1 MTFFWRMFQTGIN
14 DCHAYLTLQDP
25 QIKPVLNHWKF
36 CWCST
41 CSQRSW
47 CLFSS
52 HEILKVARNAHSQRG
67 SKSSLFPLIIHS
79 GVQEFLFIKDSRG
92 GWWCSSWEPV
102 VKLDSPA
109 GVWSHQAVRCL
120 SRNQSKSF
128 PTQHSELET
137 VRNTDTWLSTA
148 SLLRVT
154 VTSSVYLTSNCG
166 ISQYTRLPVQSRLW
180 HGNWTT
186 FHKPCIYL
194 GFLWLP

>member
-1 MTFFWRMFQTGIN
+1 MVPVQQPWNIKSGTKRS
-14 DCHAYLTLQDP
+14 LTKRFK
-25 QIKPVLNHWKF
+25 I
-36 CWCST
+36 
-41 CSQRSW
+41 
-47 CLFSS
+47 
-52 HEILKVARNAHSQRG
+52 
-67 SKSSLFPLIIHS
+67 
-79 GVQEFLFIKDSRG
+79 LFIPFNHTFRSTGVSVHQRRPG
-92 GWWCSSWEPV
+92 GRWCSSWEPV

-137 VRNTDTWLSTA
+137 VRNTDAWLSMA